1 MTKKSKKEITE
12 GLEKKIS
19 SNILRPRITEK
30 ASLQSNVNAYTFV
43 VEPTATKL
51 SVANEIKVKHKVTP
65 VKVNITNLPPRRVF
79 VKGKRGVKSGLKK
92 AIVFLKKGDTIK
104 LA

>member
-1 MTKKSKKEITE
+1 MKKESKISE
-12 GLEKKIS
+12 EKKIETKS
-19 SNILRPRITEK
+19 SILRPRITEK

-43 VEPTATKL
+43 VATTATKL
-51 SVANEIKVKHKVTP
+51 TVASEIKAKHGVTP

-79 VKGKRGVKSGLKK
+79 VKGKHGVKSGLKK

>member
-1 MTKKSKKEITE
+1 MKKES
-12 GLEKKIS
+12 KIS
-19 SNILRPRITEK
+19 EEKIVETRSSILKPRMTEK
-30 ASLQSNVNAYTFV
+30 ASMQSNVNAYTFV
-43 VEPTATKL
+43 VTPTATKL
-51 SVANEIKVKHKVTP
+51 SVAAEIKAKHNVIP

-79 VKGKRGVKSGLKK
+79 VKGKHGVKSGIKK